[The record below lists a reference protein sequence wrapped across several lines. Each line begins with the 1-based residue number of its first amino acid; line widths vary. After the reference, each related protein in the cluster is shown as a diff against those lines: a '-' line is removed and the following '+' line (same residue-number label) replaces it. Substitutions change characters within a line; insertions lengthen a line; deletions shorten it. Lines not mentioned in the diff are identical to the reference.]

1 VSWFAFKGYNNGKA
15 ISASAFDGA
24 ELSALGMHG
33 FATAAIAQ
41 VNPNSVNVFQA
52 PVVNA
57 AIDDYNNARNI
68 SPSTANNP
76 TNPAAPVA
84 GAASTA
90 ANAVAKVGSGT
101 VDDAINF
108 LKQSNIWERGAE
120 IIAGLILLYVGL
132 KAVATPAGQ
141 APAARGIRDTAA
153 TVAKVVK

>member
-1 VSWFAFKGYNNGKA
+1 VSWYAFKGYNGGKA
-15 ISASAFDGA
+15 IVASAFDGA
-24 ELSALGMHG
+24 ELNALGMHG
-33 FATAAIAQ
+33 YATAAIAQ
-41 VNPNSVNVFQA
+41 VNPNSVNVFQS

-57 AIDDYNNARNI
+57 AIDDYNNARDI
-68 SPSTANNP
+68 SPTQANNP

-84 GAASTA
+84 AA
-90 ANAVAKVGSGT
+90 ANTATSAAEKLGSGT
-101 VDDAINF
+101 VDDVINF

-141 APAARGIRDTAA
+141 VPAARGIRDTAA